1 MLSDMLLFNQTAKM
15 IHQLLILELNGF
27 MLLVVTVTQVD
38 VRFLQWEY
46 AHVS

>member
-1 MLSDMLLFNQTAKM
+1 M